1 MNPIY
6 RRGEPKKT
14 KAFTPYALCHNH
26 LRHTGEGVKAKN
38 ENRLTRARTR
48 EGKKGKIK
56 WQPLAPHAFRTFKIE
71 VQQIIHFFVCKQ
83 LAYGEKDQPLT
94 RQCIPKHSKCDT
106 SPRKDGQ
113 CTEENQ

>member
-1 MNPIY
+1 MTPIY

-48 EGKKGKIK
+48 EGKREGKRTEVSKWNRGPVQILQAKGS
-56 WQPLAPHAFRTFKIE
+56 L
-71 VQQIIHFFVCKQ
+71 
-83 LAYGEKDQPLT
+83 
-94 RQCIPKHSKCDT
+94 IPMIAS
-106 SPRKDGQ
+106 
-113 CTEENQ
+113 

>member
-1 MNPIY
+1 MYERAHPHIRRFSFIAFTPSHTSRNTLYINMLDVKENEKKPSHIAQRTHYQQITHKSPISSTVIPIY

-48 EGKKGKIK
+48 T
-56 WQPLAPHAFRTFKIE
+56 L
-71 VQQIIHFFVCKQ
+71 
-83 LAYGEKDQPLT
+83 
-94 RQCIPKHSKCDT
+94 
-106 SPRKDGQ
+106 
-113 CTEENQ
+113 